1 MRHFCRLINR
11 WAARGILQTRSSNVG
26 AITVVLSLF
35 VSPYTAG
42 SQISTDQWS
51 SLVVQYY
58 IDTDNGNAGYCQE
71 PYDGWDIKY
80 GSRAPRSMV
89 KSQGTSLEPRSEAAI
104 RAAFADDTIP
114 EGIKVPPAS
123 ATIWAIDG
131 DSVVVTF
138 DARAA
143 SKRTETEGV
152 WDERLNKVV
161 QRPAYANLLS
171 AALWLRGDT
180 ATIIQQQGRSDVYL
194 ETYFFALDLHDVVDF
209 DLDGDPEVVLRQ
221 RSYEW
226 ESLNVFTVRSASVTK
241 RVRVKGCSL

>member
-1 MRHFCRLINR
+1 M
-11 WAARGILQTRSSNVG
+11 RSSKVG
-26 AITVVLSLF
+26 AITVVLSLCVF
-35 VSPYTAG
+35 PYTAG

-51 SLVVQYY
+51 LLVMQYY
-58 IDTDNGNAGYCQE
+58 IDTDNGNAGYCPE

-80 GSRAPRSMV
+80 GARAPRSMV
-89 KSQGTSLEPRSEAAI
+89 KSQSTSLEPRIEAAI
-104 RAAFADDTIP
+104 RAAFAKDTIP

-123 ATIWAIDG
+123 ATIWTIEG

-138 DARAA
+138 EARAV

-152 WDERLNKVV
+152 WDDRLDKLV

-171 AALWLRGDT
+171 AAIWVRGDA
-180 ATIIQQQGRSDVYL
+180 ATIIQQQGRSDVEL
-194 ETYFFALDLHDVVDF
+194 ETYFFAVDMHDVVDL

-221 RSYEW
+221 RAYEW
-226 ESLNVFTVRSASVTK
+226 ESLNVFTVRSGSVTQ